1 MSVLKSRRS
10 ESTMQFLET
19 ARELE
24 IYTIK
29 QCAKFP
35 KRFMFLITKD
45 LVALAKAVYNN
56 AKAANSVY
64 PTNAHEVQMRRD
76 YIITANCDLQ
86 CLISQLDIAREFVK
100 ETDGNKPLKSTIWQT
115 WADLITAEAKLLAN
129 LKASDAKR
137 YKDLLNDA

>member
-1 MSVLKSRRS
+1 
-10 ESTMQFLET
+10 MQFLET

>member
-1 MSVLKSRRS
+1 
-10 ESTMQFLET
+10 MQFLET

-45 LVALAKAVYNN
+45 IVALAKAVYNN

-86 CLISQLDIAREFVK
+86 CLISQHDIAREFVK

-137 YKDLLNDA
+137 YKGLLNDA

>member
-1 MSVLKSRRS
+1 MSVLKSQRG
-10 ESTMQFLET
+10 ESAVQFLET

-45 LVALAKAVYNN
+45 IVALAKAVYNN

-100 ETDGNKPLKSTIWQT
+100 ETDGKKPLKSTIWQT

-137 YKDLLNDA
+137 YKGLLNDA